1 MGIFSDVRETD
12 KGIMVRRALRQLDAP
27 DVRHDYYDG
36 LASLTAGRIFEE
48 IQFIRE

>member
-27 DVRHDYYDG
+27 EQIVKGNSNFYHRYAAY
-36 LASLTAGRIFEE
+36 LTDQLCSPSA
-48 IQFIRE
+48 